1 MIELTSQDIGR
12 DIKKRIL
19 RLLVICSTK
28 CLTFKTSPLSHGDA
42 TVILSISCN
51 FLLTK
56 RSKICALKMLLGDP
70 PDVLVLSTFKSRN
83 NPMLVN
89 IQGKSRLSRRFVLH
103 AFMSACLS
111 RDSIWIV
118 PIFQNY
124 SGLVDGNLK
133 FDYGTDVS
141 LKYGCGLT
149 LRGQMWYF
157 GGSYAYKRQVS
168 SKAV

>member
-1 MIELTSQDIGR
+1 
-12 DIKKRIL
+12 
-19 RLLVICSTK
+19 
-28 CLTFKTSPLSHGDA
+28 
-42 TVILSISCN
+42 
-51 FLLTK
+51 
-56 RSKICALKMLLGDP
+56 
-70 PDVLVLSTFKSRN
+70 
-83 NPMLVN
+83 MLVN
-89 IQGKSRLSRRFVLH
+89 IQGKSRLSRRYVLH

-124 SGLVDGNLK
+124 SGLDDGNLE

-157 GGSYAYKRQVS
+157 GGNGDYKRQVS
-168 SKAV
+168 SKAILQIQIIFI